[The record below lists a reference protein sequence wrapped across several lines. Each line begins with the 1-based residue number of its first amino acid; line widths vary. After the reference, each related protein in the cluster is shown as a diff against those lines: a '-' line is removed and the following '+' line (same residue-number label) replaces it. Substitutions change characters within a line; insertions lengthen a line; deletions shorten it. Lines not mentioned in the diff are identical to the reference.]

1 MKCWESD
8 ISMRMPQE
16 LNSLAL
22 RTRRIWNEDGYSPID
37 IFAIVNG
44 WKDKKIT
51 IVKYPMSSRISGM
64 CTKEGEDI
72 IICINST
79 TSYGRQRFTLA
90 HELYHV
96 LYEEN
101 MQRTICGMSM
111 NDDKSE
117 SEQEADQFASYLLM
131 PYDALIEYEPNR
143 EKWNLEKMIDAE
155 QFFQIS
161 HQTMLHRLVCDRL
174 LAKAEAAEYKL
185 VTVSSVAA
193 RMGYG
198 KELYFRTNENKQYF
212 TTGEYIRKVERM
224 TEQDFISEGKREEL
238 YLAAYRP
245 DIVYGFDEGEAG
257 LND

>member
-1 MKCWESD
+1 
-8 ISMRMPQE
+8 MRTPQE

-22 RTRRIWNEDGYSPID
+22 RTRRMWNEDSYSPID

-44 WKDKKIT
+44 WKEKKIT

-64 CTKEGEDI
+64 CTKEGKDI

-101 MQRTICGMSM
+101 MKRVICDMSM
-111 NDDKSE
+111 NSDKSE

-131 PYDALIEYEPNR
+131 PYDALLEYEQDK
-143 EKWNLEKMIDAE
+143 EKWNLEKVIDAE
-155 QFFQIS
+155 QFFQVS
-161 HQTMLHRLVCDRL
+161 HQAMLRRLVCDKL
-174 LAKAEAAEYKL
+174 LSNDIADKYKAITVSTEAAKL
-185 VTVSSVAA
+185 
-193 RMGYG
+193 GYG
-198 KELYFRTNENKQYF
+198 KELYFQTDKSKQYF
-212 TTGEYIRKVERM
+212 TTGEYIRKVEKM
-224 TEQDFISEGKREEL
+224 AEKDLISEGKREEL
-238 YLAAYRP
+238 LLEAYRA
-245 DIVYGFDEGEAG
+245 DIVYNFDEEEAN

>member
-1 MKCWESD
+1 
-8 ISMRMPQE
+8 MRSAQE

-22 RTRRIWNEDGYSPID
+22 KTRKIWNEDTYSPID

-51 IVKYPMSSRISGM
+51 LVKYPMSSRISGM
-64 CTKEGEDI
+64 CTKEKEDI
-72 IICINST
+72 IICINSA

-101 MQRTICGMSM
+101 LQRVICDMNMSG
-111 NDDKSE
+111 DKPE

-131 PYDALIEYEPNR
+131 PYDALLEYE
-143 EKWNLEKMIDAE
+143 EDKSKWTLEKVIDAE

-161 HQTMLHRLVCDRL
+161 HQAMLHRLVCDGMISNKG
-174 LAKAEAAEYKL
+174 ADQYKALTVSTEAAKL
-185 VTVSSVAA
+185 
-193 RMGYG
+193 GYG
-198 KELYFRTNENKQYF
+198 KELYFPTDKSKQYF
-212 TTGEYIRKVERM
+212 TTGEYIRKVEKLA
-224 TEQDFISEGKREEL
+224 EKDLISEGKKDEL
-238 YLAAYRP
+238 LLEAYRA
-245 DIVYGFDEGEAG
+245 DIVYNYDEEETV

>member
-1 MKCWESD
+1 
-8 ISMRMPQE
+8 MRTAQE

-64 CTKEGEDI
+64 CTKEKRDI
-72 IICINST
+72 VICINST

-96 LYEEN
+96 LYEED
-101 MQRTICGMSM
+101 MQRAICDM
-111 NDDKSE
+111 NMNGDKSE
-117 SEQEADQFASYLLM
+117 SEREADQFASYLLM
-131 PYDALIEYEPNR
+131 PYDALLEYEHDKS
-143 EKWNLEKMIDAE
+143 KWSLEKVIDAE

-161 HQTMLHRLVCDRL
+161 HQAMLHRLVCDNML
-174 LAKAEAAEYKL
+174 SNDIADEYKS
-185 VTVSSVAA
+185 VTVSTVAA
-193 RMGYG
+193 KLGYD
-198 KELYFRTNENKQYF
+198 KELYFPTNKNKQYF
-212 TTGEYIRKVERM
+212 TTGEYIRKVEKM
-224 TEQDFISEGKREEL
+224 VEEDLISNGKREEL
-238 YLAAYRP
+238 LLEAYRA
-245 DIVYGFDEGEAG
+245 DIVYNFDEEETN